1 MSTFENL
8 TKLQKARASLH
19 RDVQSICKECSH
31 LLGLEITKPAMEIIA
46 ELLYKKLS
54 IYGLDLEAF
63 AKHAKRSTINA
74 DDVKLLVRRNPS
86 LKTHLNAIQSNQ
98 PSTSKDKRRKT
109 NATSLPILKELP
121 PAQSK
126 PEVDS
131 DKDIPNKDE
140 LLKDF
145 EIDDKFESMVDT
157 IDLTFD

>member
-1 MSTFENL
+1 MTTFQNL
-8 TKLQKARASLH
+8 SKLQKARVSLH
-19 RDVQSICKECSH
+19 RDVQAICKESCH

-46 ELLYKKLS
+46 ELLYKKIS

-86 LKTHLNAIQSNQ
+86 LKTHLNTIQSNQ

-109 NATSLPILKELP
+109 NATALPILKELP
-121 PAQSK
+121 PVQSK
-126 PEVDS
+126 PEVES
-131 DKDIPNKDE
+131 VKDIPNKDE
-140 LLKDF
+140 SPKDF
-145 EIDDKFESMVDT
+145 EMDDKFENMLDT